1 LLRFLPAS
9 DLGVIPIQAM
19 TRKRQKLAEMK
30 VVQLF
35 HNAGGLGINADL
47 LFVSDHLERPDII
60 AKTDKETVGIEIRR
74 LYNDE
79 QEGSGS
85 VDRKRHGI
93 YQSVVAACSELH
105 SRRSDKWIVVRL
117 SFSKHADIDQIAK
130 RRSGIKQE
138 IAEKLVSLI
147 EDLPLSIGDSFDLR
161 SEDLWGSHWPEG
173 IDSVHGVLLEGN
185 GPPEWD
191 FSDSFWVAE
200 TTDEIIQ
207 TALDEKEQKVDSWR
221 DSYDSAW
228 VILVLDGSVGAS
240 MLRLH
245 RQLIDS
251 EYLSSFDRAFIME
264 FTGTRYKELRLRS
277 S

>member
-1 LLRFLPAS
+1 
-9 DLGVIPIQAM
+9 M
-19 TRKRQKLAEMK
+19 TRKGQKLAEMK
-30 VVQLF
+30 VAQLF
-35 HNAGGLGINADL
+35 RNAGGLDIHVDL
-47 LFVSDHLERPDII
+47 LFVPDCLERPDII
-60 AKTDKETVGIEIRR
+60 ANAGGKTVGIEIRR

-85 VDRKRHGI
+85 GDRKRHAI

-105 SRRSDKWIVVRL
+105 SRRSDRWIVVRL
-117 SFSKHADIDQIAK
+117 SFSKYADIDQIAK
-130 RRSGIKQE
+130 RRSGLKQE
-138 IAEKLVSLI
+138 IAEKLVDLI
-147 EDLPLSIGDSFDLR
+147 EDLPLRVGNPFDLR
-161 SEDLWGSHWPEG
+161 SEDLSGSRWPEG

-185 GPPEWD
+185 GPPEWG

-200 TTDEIIQ
+200 TTDGIIQ
-207 TALDEKEQKVDSWR
+207 RALDEKEQKIDSWR
-221 DSYDSAW
+221 DGYDETW

-245 RQLIDS
+245 RQLIES

-264 FTGTRYKELRLRS
+264 FTGTRYQELRLRS